1 VPFFFGA
8 QPVEKDLS
16 AGRVKVETTCGQGV
30 SMSSTPKFRR
40 EKEHSIPSDLR
51 APPHSIE
58 AEQAVL
64 GGLMLDRAAWDNVGD
79 VVTAE
84 DFFRPDHTLIFE
96 SIAALCSEAQPCDPV
111 TVSEHLQRLGKLQD
125 AGGLAYLGTLTRDT
139 PGAANARAYAEI
151 VKERALLRALVTTG
165 GEIASS
171 VWSEEGETAR
181 ELVEQAERKIFAIAE
196 GSSRGKGYV
205 SAKQALP
212 GLIDVIDDLY
222 NNPNKPRGLPTGFI
236 DFDAKTGGL
245 RGGDLL
251 IVAGRPSMG
260 KSTLAINMA
269 EYAALKEGVRASVA
283 IFSLEMPADQ
293 ILTRM
298 LSSVGSVHLGNI
310 RSGKLTEDDWPR
322 ITSATKQLQE
332 AKIFIDDTP
341 ALTPT
346 ELRARSRRIKR
357 EHGLDLVVV
366 DYLQLMTVPGTKENR
381 ATEISEISRGLKAL
395 AKELHCPV
403 IALSQLNRGVEQREN
418 KKPVMSDLRECVA
431 GDTLVCLTD
440 GRRVPIESLVG
451 QQPEVWALDD
461 EQKPVAA
468 RAEIVWPTGLK
479 PVFDLKLASGRS
491 IRATEDHR
499 VLAGDGWKSVR
510 DCQAG
515 DRVAVMRG
523 VPEPAACL
531 EWPEHWLVLLG
542 HLVGDGSYLRHQP
555 LRYTTASE
563 ANSQAVAASA
573 RSFGSVVN
581 RHAGRRNWHQL
592 VISGN
597 GNRWKATGVGGWL
610 KQLGIFGQRSHEK
623 RLPAAVFQLSKL
635 QIGTLLKHLWATDGC
650 VWLRPHGQVGAPR
663 VYFATCSE
671 GLAAD
676 VSALLLR
683 LGIVSRTRVAHQA
696 GSRPVFTVDVSG
708 ATDQQLF
715 ADRVGGFGPRA
726 AAVARLG
733 SLLQE
738 VAAKTNVDTLPQE
751 IFWSVRARMRS
762 QGISH
767 RKMAA
772 LRGTRYGG
780 SAHFKFAP
788 SRAVVAQYAEL
799 LEAPELKLWA
809 DAPLF
814 WDRVVAVEPAG
825 TCETFDLTVPGRAN
839 WLADGIVTHNSGA
852 IEQDADMILLIYRD
866 EVYNRETPKKGI
878 AEIDLAK
885 HRNGEIGEIK
895 LTFRGAHSR
904 FENYADPAYGEGIMR

>member
-1 VPFFFGA
+1 
-8 QPVEKDLS
+8 
-16 AGRVKVETTCGQGV
+16 
-30 SMSSTPKFRR
+30 MSSTPKFRR
-40 EKEHSIPSDLR
+40 EKSISNELR
-51 APPHSIE
+51 EPPHSRE
-58 AEQAVL
+58 AEQSVL
-64 GGLMLDRAAWDNVGD
+64 GGLMLDRSAWDNVGD
-79 VVTAE
+79 VITAD
-84 DFFRPDHTLIFE
+84 DFYQPDHKLIFE

-111 TVSEHLQRLGKLQD
+111 TVSEHLQRLGKLGD
-125 AGGLAYLGTLTRDT
+125 VGGLAYLGTLTRDT

-212 GLIDVIDDLY
+212 ALIDQIDDLY

-245 RGGDLL
+245 RPGDLL
-251 IVAGRPSMG
+251 IIAGRPSMG

-269 EYAALKEGVRASVA
+269 EHAALKEGVRASVA
-283 IFSLEMPADQ
+283 IYSLEMPAEQ

-310 RSGKLTEDDWPR
+310 RSGKLSEDDWPR
-322 ITSATKQLQE
+322 ITGATKQLQD

-357 EHGLDLVVV
+357 EHGLDLIVV

-395 AKELHCPV
+395 AKELSCPV

-440 GRRVPIESLVG
+440 GRRVPIKELVG

-468 RAEIVWPTGLK
+468 KAEIVWSTGTK
-479 PVFDLKLASGRS
+479 PVFDLKLASGRAL
-491 IRATEDHR
+491 RATRDHR
-499 VLAGDGWKSVR
+499 VLTGTGWKALG
-510 DCQAG
+510 DCQNG
-515 DRVAVMRG
+515 ERVALSRG
-523 VPEPAACL
+523 MPEVAQPV

-542 HLVGDGSYLRHQP
+542 HLVGDGSYLKHQP
-555 LRYTTASE
+555 LRYTTSSEKNSE
-563 ANSQAVAASA
+563 AVSTSA
-573 RSFGSVVN
+573 RLFGSEVS
-581 RHAGRRNWHQL
+581 RHAGRGNWHQL

-597 GNRWKATGVGGWL
+597 GNRWHAAGVGRWL
-610 KQLGIFGQRSHEK
+610 KELGIFGQRSHEK
-623 RLPAAVFQLSKL
+623 RLPPAVFQLSKP
-635 QIGTLLKHLWATDGC
+635 QIGILLKHLWATDGC
-650 VWLRPHGQVGAPR
+650 VALRRDGQDGAPR

-671 GLAAD
+671 RLAQD
-676 VSALLLR
+676 VAALLLR
-683 LGIVSRTRVAHQA
+683 LGIVSRTRIVHSDNA
-696 GSRPVFTVDVSG
+696 RPVYTVDVSG
-708 ATDQQLF
+708 STDQLLF
-715 ADRVGGFGPRA
+715 ADRVGGFGPRE
-726 AAVARLG
+726 AAVAQLG
-733 SLLQE
+733 SLLKT
-738 VAAKTNVDTLPQE
+738 VAANTNVDTLPKE
-751 IFWSVRARMRS
+751 IFWSVRQRMRS
-762 QGISH
+762 QGISQ

-772 LRGTRYGG
+772 MRGTQYGG
-780 SAHFKFAP
+780 AAHFKFAP
-788 SRAVVAQYAEL
+788 SRAVIKQYAEL
-799 LEAPELKLWA
+799 LDAPELKLWA
-809 DAPLF
+809 EAPLF
-814 WDRVVAVEPAG
+814 WDRVVAVEEAG
-825 TCETFDLTVPGRAN
+825 ECEAFDLTVPNYHN

-866 EVYNRETPKKGI
+866 EVYNRETPKKGV

-885 HRNGEIGEIK
+885 HRNGEIGEIR
-895 LTFRGAHSR
+895 LTFKGANSR
-904 FENYADPAYGEGIMR
+904 FENYVDPAYGEGIMR

>member
-1 VPFFFGA
+1 
-8 QPVEKDLS
+8 
-16 AGRVKVETTCGQGV
+16 
-30 SMSSTPKFRR
+30 MSSTPKFRR
-40 EKEHSIPSDLR
+40 EVSSASDLR

-96 SIAALCSEAQPCDPV
+96 SIASLCSEAQPCDPV
-111 TVSEHLQRLGKLQD
+111 TVSEHLQRLGKLND

-139 PGAANARAYAEI
+139 PGAANARSYAEI
-151 VKERALLRALVTTG
+151 VKERSLLRQLVTTG

-171 VWSEEGETAR
+171 VWNEEGETAR

-196 GSSRGKGYV
+196 GSSRGKGYI

-212 GLIDVIDDLY
+212 ALIDQIDDLY

-236 DFDAKTGGL
+236 DFDSKTGGL

-251 IVAGRPSMG
+251 IIAGRPSMG

-269 EYAALKEGVRASVA
+269 EHAALKDGVRASVA
-283 IFSLEMPADQ
+283 IYSLEMPAEQ

-298 LSSVGSVHLGNI
+298 LSSVGSVHLGNL
-310 RSGKLTEDDWPR
+310 RSGKLSDDDWPR
-322 ITSATKQLQE
+322 ITGATKQLQD

-395 AKELHCPV
+395 AKELNCPV

-440 GRRVPIESLVG
+440 GRRVPIRELVG

-461 EQKPVAA
+461 EQKPVPAKSDM
-468 RAEIVWPTGLK
+468 VWSTGVK
-479 PVFDLKLASGRS
+479 PVVNLKLASGRML
-491 IRATEDHR
+491 RATRDHR
-499 VLAGDGWKSVR
+499 VLGGAGWKALG
-510 DCQAG
+510 DCG
-515 DRVAVMRG
+515 TGERVAISRG
-523 VPEPAACL
+523 VPEMKAPV
-531 EWPEHWLVLLG
+531 EWPDHWLVLLG
-542 HLVGDGSYLRHQP
+542 HLVGDGSYLKNQP
-555 LRYTTASE
+555 LRYTTGSEENSE
-563 ANSQAVAASA
+563 AVEHSA
-573 RSFGSVVN
+573 RLFGSEVK
-581 RHAGRRNWHQL
+581 RYAGRGNWHQL

-597 GNRWKATGVGGWL
+597 GNRWRAAGVGRWL
-610 KQLGIFGQRSHEK
+610 KDLGIFGQRSHEK
-623 RLPAAVFQLSKL
+623 RLPGVVFQLGKP

-650 VWLRPHGQVGAPR
+650 ISLRPDGQKGSTR

-671 GLAAD
+671 GLAQD

-683 LGIVSRTRVAHQA
+683 LGIVSRTRVVHVE
-696 GSRPVFTVDVSG
+696 GSRPLYNVDVSG
-708 ATDQQLF
+708 ASDQQLF
-715 ADRVGGFGPRA
+715 TDRVGGFGPRA
-726 AAVARLG
+726 APARRLG
-733 SLLQE
+733 SLLQTI
-738 VAAKTNVDTLPQE
+738 AANTNVDTLPEE
-751 IFWSVRARMRS
+751 IFWSVKLRMRS
-762 QGISH
+762 QGISQ
-767 RKMAA
+767 RRMAA

-780 SAHFKFAP
+780 AAHFKFAP
-788 SRAVVAQYAEL
+788 SRAIVLQYAKL
-799 LEAPELKLWA
+799 LDAPELKLWA
-809 DAPLF
+809 EAPLF
-814 WDRVVAVEPAG
+814 WDRVVSVEEAG
-825 TCETFDLTVPGRAN
+825 ECETFDLTVPGRAN

-866 EVYNRETPKKGI
+866 EVYNRETPKKGV

-885 HRNGEIGEIK
+885 HRNGEIGEIR
-895 LTFRGAHSR
+895 LTFKGANSR
-904 FENYADPAYGEGIMR
+904 FENYVDPAYGEGIMR